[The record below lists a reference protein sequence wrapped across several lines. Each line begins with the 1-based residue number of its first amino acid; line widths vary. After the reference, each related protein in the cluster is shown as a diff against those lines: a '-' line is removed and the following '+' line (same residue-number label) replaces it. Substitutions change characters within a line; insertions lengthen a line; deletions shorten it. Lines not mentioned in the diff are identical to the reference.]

1 MADERLSMHEPFHHL
16 ELADLQLE
24 MAHQDMQATH
34 FDPTVPPKK
43 HMAVDEPVTDD
54 FGDEFDI
61 MTHTPDAT
69 ADLLEPL

>member
-1 MADERLSMHEPFHHL
+1 MHDPFDSL
-16 ELADLQLE
+16 ELVDLQLE

-34 FDPTVPPKK
+34 FDPTVPPRK
-43 HMAVDEPVTDD
+43 HEPVDEPVTDG

-69 ADLLEPL
+69 ADILDPL